1 MKKRVDTMMRKR
13 MSKGRTERRG
23 RILEDMMVRG
33 LNVSVPGVVRG
44 LFYRSS
50 SRFAVLALSS
60 ALGVLMVAP
69 LVPGVGVA
77 MAEQRGPAQRVVSG
91 KVVEKGGAV
100 LKGAVVY
107 LKDDKSLSVK
117 SFIADDQGGFRF
129 GQLSQSTDYELWAEL
144 NGKKSNTRTIS
155 SFDNKN
161 AFVIDLKIDTTK

>member
-1 MKKRVDTMMRKR
+1 
-13 MSKGRTERRG
+13 MSKGGAKHRG
-23 RILEDMMVRG
+23 RILGDMMMRDSTASTLV
-33 LNVSVPGVVRG
+33 L
-44 LFYRSS
+44 
-50 SRFAVLALSS
+50 SRLSPWRFVAFALWSALTLLVLAPSV
-60 ALGVLMVAP
+60 LGVNPV
-69 LVPGVGVA
+69 

-91 KVVEKGGAV
+91 KVVEKGGAA

-117 SFIADDQGGFRF
+117 SFIADDQGAFRF
-129 GQLSQSTDYELWAEL
+129 GQLSQSSDYELWAEL